1 MCRPALHPCCSILPP
16 HVMKHL
22 AGSPRRRDRE
32 AALDTLRATERLR
45 GMRLVLGDF
54 LRAVSRGGLHR
65 SVYDARHLE
74 RLPGTL
80 VRDEGQ
86 KRTGDAAVDQAY
98 DGLGATYAFYDEVLG
113 RSSLDG
119 NGLGLDAS
127 VHYGRRYMNAF
138 WDGRQMVFGDGD
150 GEIFGPFTRNLDIVG
165 HELTHGVISHEAAFD
180 YQDQPGALNESFA
193 DVFGS
198 LVLQYKR
205 KESAKG
211 ASWLIGKGLLVKY
224 PRQALRSLKA
234 PGTAYDNPLLGKDP
248 QPSSFADYRPRDY
261 PDDNGGVHVFSGI
274 PNHAFYLAAMKLGGN
289 AWDKAGRAWYLALT
303 DLLGR
308 TAQFSDAALA
318 TATAASRLFGA
329 GAGKLVRE
337 AWAEVG
343 VAPSTS
349 QALAR
354 RTGARR
360 RRRAA

>member
-1 MCRPALHPCCSILPP
+1 MCRPALRPCCTILPP
-16 HVMKHL
+16 HMMKHL
-22 AGSPRRRDRE
+22 AGSAKRKYRE
-32 AALDTLRATERLR
+32 AALDTLRVTERLR
-45 GMRLVLGDF
+45 GMRMAVADF

-65 SVYDARHLE
+65 SIYDAKHLE
-74 RLPGTL
+74 QLPGSL
-80 VRDEGQ
+80 VREEGA
-86 KRTGDAAVDQAY
+86 KRTGEAAVDQAY
-98 DGLGATYAFYDEVLG
+98 DGLGATYDFYDGVLG
-113 RSSLDG
+113 RDSLNG
-119 NGLGLDAS
+119 HGLGLDAS

-150 GEIFGPFTRNLDIVG
+150 GEVFGAFTRHLDIVG
-165 HELTHGVISHEAAFD
+165 HELSHGVIAYEAAFD

-198 LVLQYKR
+198 LVLQYRR
-205 KESAKG
+205 KESVKE

-248 QPSSFADYRPRDY
+248 QPANFEDYRPRDY
-261 PDDNGGVHVFSGI
+261 PDDNGGVHIFSGI

-289 AWDKAGRAWYLALT
+289 AWEKAGRAWYLALT

-308 TAQFSDAALA
+308 KAQFSDAALA
-318 TATAASRLFGA
+318 TVTAASRLFGA
-329 GAGKLVRE
+329 PAGKLVRE
-337 AWAEVG
+337 AWDEVG

-354 RTGARR
+354 RTRARR
-360 RRRAA
+360 PRRVA